1 MSVSEKLQFVI
12 TANASDAVKA
22 FQDTGKAADKELG
35 KAQARIDKLGSG
47 LTKFGAGAMAAA
59 GIAGVGLYKL
69 GQSASNLE
77 ESINAVNVTFGDA
90 SAGIL
95 DLSKDAAKAV
105 GMSEVAFNGLAVQFS
120 SFAETVAGDGGDVVQ
135 VMADITGRAA
145 DFASVMNLDVAE
157 ASRVFQSGLAG
168 ETEPLK
174 KFGIDLSAAAVE
186 AYAAANGIGEVGRQL
201 TESEK
206 VQARYGALMEQTSK
220 TQGDFANTAE
230 GAANQQRV
238 LKAELENLSASI
250 GAGVLPV
257 MTSVITVI
265 GDLVS
270 SFDSLPDPVK
280 KSIGGIA
287 TFGTIALGAAGAI
300 SFVSG
305 QVIKARDSFSKLGA
319 SAVKAGPLVAV
330 AAVAVVGFGLQ
341 ARKTAKDNEALAASI
356 AEVSRVSDAEL
367 MSKFVEVL
375 RDGMIAGKDSAETFR
390 EMARTNMDGAIRVR
404 EYVSALEANGTAT
417 KDQIAFNNQLRDA
430 IKDEESAR
438 RQATKTAED
447 AAAAEEKLA
456 ASTRDVG
463 DKAANAAPKVGD
475 MAAANAAVADHAAA
489 AEEATREFYDT
500 LVAFADGSLSYV
512 EAVDRAED
520 AVADFDKVLGDA
532 DSSLEE
538 IDDSARN
545 AAGALIETAK
555 AGVELDGAS
564 LDTKAGVDALKESL
578 FLQAMSMAPDSPL
591 RKYLVDY
598 IADLNSTPTSI
609 TTTLTL
615 IERRVG
621 AGAGADQGDGGWRAA
636 GGPVLPGN
644 TYRVGEQGP
653 ESLTMSGTG
662 AGVVAP
668 SSAPAPTLDPAAFGR
683 EAAVEFARVLRQQ
696 MRAA

>member
-1 MSVSEKLQFVI
+1 MAFSEKLNFVI
-12 TANASDAVKA
+12 SANASDAIKA
-22 FQDTGKAADKELG
+22 FQATGNAADKELG
-35 KAQARIDKLGSG
+35 KAEAKLDKLGAN
-47 LTKFGAGAMAAA
+47 LTKFGAGAMAF
-59 GIAGVGLYKL
+59 AGVAAVGLVKL
-69 GQSASNLE
+69 ASNATGLALE
-77 ESINAVNVTFGDA
+77 VGKFSDATGLAIGDA
-90 SAGIL
+90 SRWIEVAGDMGVEAATLEKSLGFMNKTLGTSPEKFKEFGVEIARAKDGTVDANGTFLNLVDRLNAIADPAEKARVASQLLGRGWQDMAELIAGGSDALGASL
-95 DLSKDAAKAV
+95 DAVSDQKIISAEELAKAKEFRAAMDTLKDAGEDLAIAL
-105 GMSEVAFNGLAVQFS
+105 GQGVAPVVATL
-120 SFAETVAGDGGDVVQ
+120 AETVG
-135 VMADITGRAA
+135 
-145 DFASVMNLDVAE
+145 
-157 ASRVFQSGLAG
+157 
-168 ETEPLK
+168 
-174 KFGIDLSAAAVE
+174 
-186 AYAAANGIGEVGRQL
+186 
-201 TESEK
+201 
-206 VQARYGALMEQTSK
+206 
-220 TQGDFANTAE
+220 
-230 GAANQQRV
+230 
-238 LKAELENLSASI
+238 
-250 GAGVLPV
+250 
-257 MTSVITVI
+257 
-265 GDLVS
+265 
-270 SFDSLPDPVK
+270 
-280 KSIGGIA
+280 
-287 TFGTIALGAAGAI
+287 GAI
-300 SFVSG
+300 G
-305 QVIKARDSFSKLGA
+305 LFSKLDSVTGGVAGQLAGLATIAIGA
-319 SAVKAGPLVAV
+319 VGALSFLSGQAIKMRNVFSTLGEDGTRSMTGLGSAVSKLEPLLVYAGV
-330 AAVAVVGFGLQ
+330 AAVGFGLQ
-341 ARKTAKDNEALAASI
+341 SKKAAKDNEALAASI

-367 MSKFVEVL
+367 MSQFVEVL

-390 EMARTNMDGAIRVR
+390 ELARTNLDGAKRVL
-404 EYVSALEANGTAT
+404 EMVDALEANGTAT
-417 KDQIAFNNQLRDA
+417 KDQIAVNNQLREA
-430 IKDEESAR
+430 IKEEERAQA
-438 RQATKTAED
+438 QATETTKG
-447 AAAAEEKLA
+447 AAAATADL
-456 ASTRDVG
+456 G

-644 TYRVGEQGP
+644 TYRVGELGP
-653 ESLTMSGTG
+653 EPLTMSGTG
-662 AGVVAP
+662 VGVVSPSSAP
-668 SSAPAPTLDPAAFGR
+668 SSAPAQQLDPAAFGR

-696 MRAA
+696 MRAS

>member
-1 MSVSEKLQFVI
+1 MADKQMKFTLDFLAKTAGLKDAAELSDKLGD
-12 TANASDAVKA
+12 SLD
-22 FQDTGKAADKELG
+22 DTVDSGKQLAMAMRLAADKIEGDLEQTRQI
-35 KAQARIDKLGSG
+35 ADKLGNALGPEMAAKIGQSRLDDMAVKFRAAG
-47 LTKFGAGAMAAA
+47 LTIQDVDANIDELADGVKRLDSAADAARGLDQSIAKVGATTDNTRSVVANFAGNSIQEIPGITGAMGPLNMAIGQFGEYAAEGNIKLSKFVGAGAGLAAVALVMGSMAKNAKLVAEAKAWRTNEIKAFVEAA
-59 GIAGVGLYKL
+59 RNGEDATQALVDRLTEAGEIIVKFGGMLNELVGGDLVDELATAGVSVEQFSQAVTGGEEGLANLKTAMERAGVGAGEIGKIMIGAQVSQDNYN
-69 GQSASNLE
+69 QSIKTAE
-77 ESINAVNVTFGDA
+77 EFTAVFGDA
-90 SAGIL
+90 TA
-95 DLSKDAAKAV
+95 DL
-105 GMSEVAFNGLAVQFS
+105 
-120 SFAETVAGDGGDVVQ
+120 
-135 VMADITGRAA
+135 
-145 DFASVMNLDVAE
+145 
-157 ASRVFQSGLAG
+157 
-168 ETEPLK
+168 
-174 KFGIDLSAAAVE
+174 
-186 AYAAANGIGEVGRQL
+186 
-201 TESEK
+201 
-206 VQARYGALMEQTSK
+206 
-220 TQGDFANTAE
+220 
-230 GAANQQRV
+230 
-238 LKAELENLSASI
+238 
-250 GAGVLPV
+250 
-257 MTSVITVI
+257 
-265 GDLVS
+265 
-270 SFDSLPDPVK
+270 
-280 KSIGGIA
+280 
-287 TFGTIALGAAGAI
+287 
-300 SFVSG
+300 
-305 QVIKARDSFSKLGA
+305 
-319 SAVKAGPLVAV
+319 
-330 AAVAVVGFGLQ
+330 
-341 ARKTAKDNEALAASI
+341 
-356 AEVSRVSDAEL
+356 
-367 MSKFVEVL
+367 
-375 RDGMIAGKDSAETFR
+375 
-390 EMARTNMDGAIRVR
+390 
-404 EYVSALEANGTAT
+404 
-417 KDQIAFNNQLRDA
+417 
-430 IKDEESAR
+430 
-438 RQATKTAED
+438 
-447 AAAAEEKLA
+447 
-456 ASTRDVG
+456 G

-653 ESLTMSGTG
+653 EPLTMSGTG

-668 SSAPAPTLDPAAFGR
+668 SSAPSSAPAQQLDPAAFGR

-696 MRAA
+696 MRAS